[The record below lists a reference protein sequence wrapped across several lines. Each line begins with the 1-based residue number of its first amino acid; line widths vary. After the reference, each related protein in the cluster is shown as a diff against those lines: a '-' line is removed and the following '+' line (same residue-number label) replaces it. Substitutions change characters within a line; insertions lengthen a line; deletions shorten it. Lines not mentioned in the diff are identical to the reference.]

1 MMSLEM
7 QAVSVALRGQPILKS
22 VSLQAQAGRCIG
34 IVGPNGSG
42 KSTAMKVMAG
52 LLSPDAGT
60 VKVEGRGL
68 SGWTRPELARHL
80 SYLPQNGDVHWPLKV
95 RAVVALGRLPHA
107 AFGAARALD
116 DAAIADAMERCD
128 VVHLAHKPVSFLSGG
143 ERARVLLARAL
154 ATGARVI
161 LADEPFA
168 QLDPQHQIHAMEV
181 LKAEAAT
188 GATVLVVLHDLALAA
203 RYCDRVAVMSEGTL
217 AAEGLPRDVLSS
229 DILRS
234 VFGVDAFI
242 SEHQGSPLVLPLRRR
257 SDLSASR
264 GSWLHQG

>member
-1 MMSLEM
+1 MMSL
-7 QAVSVALRGQPILKS
+7 QLNSVSVSLRGQPILKS
-22 VSLQAQAGRCIG
+22 VSLEAQSGTCIG

-42 KSTAMKVMAG
+42 KSTAMKVLAG
-52 LLSPDAGT
+52 LLAPASGT
-60 VKVEGRGL
+60 VKVEGRAL
-68 SGWTRPELARHL
+68 SGWTRQELARHL

-116 DAAIADAMERCD
+116 EAAIADAMLRCD
-128 VVHLAHKPVSFLSGG
+128 VAHLAHRPVSSLSGG

-181 LKAEAAT
+181 LKAEAAR
-188 GATVLVVLHDLALAA
+188 GATVIVVLHDLALAA
-203 RYCDRVAVMSEGTL
+203 RYCDRVAVVSGGMVV
-217 AAEGLPRDVLSS
+217 AEGLPRDVLSS
-229 DILRS
+229 DVLRT

-242 SEHQGSPLVLPLRRR
+242 GEHQGSPLVLPIRRR

-264 GSWLHQG
+264 GS

>member
-1 MMSLEM
+1 MMSLELSN
-7 QAVSVALRGQPILKS
+7 VSVTLRGRQILKS
-22 VSLQAQAGRCIG
+22 VSLEIGAGTCIG

-42 KSTAMKVMAG
+42 KSTAMKVLAG
-52 LLSPDAGT
+52 LLDPGEGT
-60 VKVEGRGL
+60 LKVEGRAL

-107 AFGAARALD
+107 PFGAARALD
-116 DAAIADAMERCD
+116 EAAIADAMARCD
-128 VVHLAHKPVSFLSGG
+128 VAHLAERPVSTLSGG

-154 ATGARVI
+154 ATGSRVI

-181 LKAEAAT
+181 LKAEAAR
-188 GATVLVVLHDLALAA
+188 GATVVVVLHDLALAA
-203 RYCDRVAVMSEGTL
+203 RYCDRVAVISEGMV
-217 AAEGLPRDVLSS
+217 AAQGLPRTVLSS
-229 DILRS
+229 DVLRN

-242 SEHQGSPLVLPLRRR
+242 GEHQGSPLVLPIRRR
-257 SDLSASR
+257 ADLSPAR
-264 GSWLHQG
+264 GS

>member
-7 QAVSVALRGQPILKS
+7 RGISVALRGQPILKS
-22 VSLQAQAGRCIG
+22 VSLDAQAGRCIG

-52 LLSPDAGT
+52 LLTPDAGT
-60 VKVEGRGL
+60 VTVEGTGL
-68 SGWTRPELARHL
+68 SGWARPELARHL
-80 SYLPQNGDVHWPLKV
+80 SYLPQNGDVHWPMKV

-116 DAAIADAMERCD
+116 DAAIADAMARCD
-128 VVHLAHKPVSFLSGG
+128 IVHLAQRSVSSLSGG

-154 ATGARVI
+154 AMGARVI

-181 LKAEAAT
+181 LKAEAAR
-188 GATVLVVLHDLALAA
+188 GATVVVVLHDLALAA
-203 RYCDRVAVMSEGTL
+203 RYCDRVAVISEGMV
-217 AAEGLPRDVLSS
+217 AAQGLPRTVLSS
-229 DILRS
+229 DVLRN

-242 SEHQGSPLVLPLRRR
+242 GEHQGSPLVLPIRRR
-257 SDLSASR
+257 ADLSPAR
-264 GSWLHQG
+264 GS